1 MHSCC
6 LYVHLYNKTFISF
19 QSDDHVIIVWYHIGY
34 YLLGK
39 LVAHLKLLF
48 IYVKET
54 EEDKPIDQMPAEE
67 VADEEIEAEDNEN
80 GEEADEE
87 VNNEA
92 GDSETLENAGEEG
105 NNNEAEEVQEDEI
118 EENDEAKEEDDEKV
132 GLCNILSKYRV

>member
-1 MHSCC
+1 M
-6 LYVHLYNKTFISF
+6 YNHLYIKTFISF
-19 QSDDHVIIVWYHIGY
+19 QSDDHVITVWYHIGC

-39 LVAHLKLLF
+39 LVAHLKFLF

-87 VNNEA
+87 GNNEA
-92 GDSETLENAGEEG
+92 RDSENGENAGEEG
-105 NNNEAEEVQEDEI
+105 NNNEAEEVPEDEI
-118 EENDEAKEEDDEKV
+118 EDNDEANEEDDEKV
-132 GLCNILSKYRV
+132 GFCNILSKYRV